1 MAIVRV
7 SFGRIPY
14 LGVFALTTD
23 KIALL
28 PERFNVREQ
37 LVLDALGVPVL
48 KTSFDGSPLL
58 GVLATGNSRALV
70 CSDLLE
76 LMREKGLVKL
86 GVKVLRV
93 PGRFTAFGNIVLA
106 NDKGALANPD
116 LPDGFLGSIGES
128 LGVPV
133 ERGTIAGIKNVG
145 AAGVA
150 TNKGALVHPD
160 VSSEEIE
167 HLSNVLRVPAEVGTA
182 CGGVK
187 YVGLCVVAN
196 SNGAIAGEVTTGPEL
211 GRVESALGFI

>member
-7 SFGRIPY
+7 NFNQIPY
-14 LGVFALTTD
+14 LGVFSLTTD

-28 PERFNVREQ
+28 PERLHVREQ
-37 LVLDALGVPVL
+37 LVLDALDVPVI
-48 KTSFDGSPLL
+48 KTSFGGSPLL
-58 GVLATGNSRALV
+58 GVLAAGNSRALV

-76 LMREKGLVKL
+76 LMEEKGLTKL
-86 GVKVLRV
+86 GARVARV
-93 PGRFTAFGNIVLA
+93 PGRFTAFGNLVLA

-116 LPDGFLGSIGES
+116 LPDELLELMGKS
-128 LGVPV
+128 LGVPI

-150 TNKGALVHPD
+150 TNKGVLVHPD
-160 VSSEEIE
+160 VSSEELE
-167 HLSNVLRVPAEVGTA
+167 HLSSVLQVPAEVGTA

>member
-1 MAIVRV
+1 MAISRMNF
-7 SFGRIPY
+7 SRIPY

-23 KIALL
+23 KVALL
-28 PERFNVREQ
+28 PERFHVREQ

-48 KTSFDGSPLL
+48 RTSFDGSPLL
-58 GVLATGNSRALV
+58 GVLAAGNSRALM

-76 LMREKGLVKL
+76 LRGEKGLVEP
-86 GVKVLRV
+86 GVKVVRV
-93 PGRFTAFGNIVLA
+93 PGRFTAFGNLVLA

-116 LPDGFLGSIGES
+116 LPDELLEPIGKG

-160 VSSEEIE
+160 VSSEELE
-167 HLSNVLRVPAEVGTA
+167 HLSSVLQVPAEVGTA
-182 CGGVK
+182 CGGVE

-196 SNGAIAGEVTTGPEL
+196 SNGAITGEVTTGPEL

>member
-7 SFGRIPY
+7 NFNQIPY

-28 PERFNVREQ
+28 PERFHVRKQ
-37 LVLDALGVPVL
+37 LVLDALGVPVVR
-48 KTSFDGSPLL
+48 TSFGGSPLL

-76 LMREKGLVKL
+76 LREEKGLVEL
-86 GVKVLRV
+86 GVKVARV
-93 PGRFTAFGNIVLA
+93 IGRFTAFGNLVLA

-116 LPDGFLGSIGES
+116 LSDELLGFIGKS

-160 VSSEEIE
+160 VSSEELE
-167 HLSNVLRVPAEVGTA
+167 HLSSVLQVPAEVGTA

-196 SNGAIAGEVTTGPEL
+196 SNGAITGEVTTGPEL

>member
-7 SFGRIPY
+7 NFNRIPY

-28 PERFNVREQ
+28 PERFHVREK
-37 LVLDALGVPVL
+37 LVPDALGVPVL
-48 KTSFDGSPLL
+48 RTSFGGSPLL

-76 LMREKGLVKL
+76 LRGEKRLVEL
-86 GVKVLRV
+86 GVKAVRL
-93 PGRFTAFGNIVLA
+93 PGRFTAFGNLVLA

-116 LPDGFLGSIGES
+116 LPDELLGLMGKS

-160 VSSEEIE
+160 VSSEELE
-167 HLSNVLRVPAEVGTA
+167 HLSSVLQVPAEVGTA

-196 SNGAIAGEVTTGPEL
+196 SNGAITGGTTTGPEL

>member
-28 PERFNVREQ
+28 PERFHVREQ

-48 KTSFDGSPLL
+48 STSFGGSPLL

-76 LMREKGLVKL
+76 LRRKKGLVESGIKI
-86 GVKVLRV
+86 VRV
-93 PGRFTAFGNIVLA
+93 PGRFNAFGNLVLA

-116 LPDGFLGSIGES
+116 LPDELLGLMGKS
-128 LGVPV
+128 LGVPI

-160 VSSEEIE
+160 VSSEELE
-167 HLSNVLRVPAEVGTA
+167 HISSVLQVPAEVGTA

-196 SNGAIAGEVTTGPEL
+196 SNGAITGETTTGPEM